1 MKRDDA
7 KSIFKAVDNIWGAS
21 SQLIMAIDAIEDAG
35 EKRVFRKKYA
45 ELIGNIERDFVYEIC
60 AKYPDFADE
69 KPK

>member
-7 KSIFKAVDNIWGAS
+7 KSIFKAVDTIWGAS

-45 ELIGNIERDFVYEIC
+45 ELIGNIEHDFVYDDLRQI
-60 AKYPDFADE
+60 P
-69 KPK
+69 